1 MQFYSIRGCIAHWR
15 KIENFFFV
23 FQSDPKSV
31 EILLLAGEG
40 KNCEVAHSGQKW
52 EEGVKQ

>member
-1 MQFYSIRGCIAHWR
+1 VQFYSIRGCIAHWR

-40 KNCEVAHSGQKW
+40 KYCEVAHSGQKW